1 MTDRRRALAKELFE
15 HLNSGKIQVNPEGK
29 LPSERD
35 MAAALGVTRPLLRQ
49 AIAVLEA
56 FGLLEIRDRQGIFM
70 SRHELPELIF
80 SGDWPP
86 SMMLEIFQVRMMI
99 EPEAARIVAE
109 NRTPEDLRKIG
120 ESVAQMGAIIESGR
134 EDMESLLSKWNR
146 IFHAQ
151 IMAATGNQFLCRIY
165 ETVSR
170 AYETASTSLI
180 FRREELRFDEIFSE
194 HRHILDAIREKNGE
208 RAAKLVLHHIQASV
222 ERASESLV
230 SSGFKI

>member
-1 MTDRRRALAKELFE
+1 MTERRRALAQQLYEYLEKGRI
-15 HLNSGKIQVNPEGK
+15 NVSREGK

-70 SRHELPELIF
+70 QQHELPEIVF
-80 SGDWPP
+80 PGDWPP

-99 EPEAARIVAE
+99 EPEAARTVAE
-109 NRTPEDLRKIG
+109 NHTAEDIRKIG
-120 ESVAQMGAIIESGR
+120 DSIQQMAAIIESKR
-134 EDMESLLSKWNR
+134 EDMESLLAKWNR

-151 IMAATGNQFLCRIY
+151 IMAATKNQFLCRIY
-165 ETVSR
+165 ETVSQ
-170 AYETASTSLI
+170 AYETASTSLV

-194 HRHILDAIREKNGE
+194 HHRIFEAIEKGDGDL
-208 RAAKLVLHHIQASV
+208 AASLVLEHMQASV
-222 ERASESLV
+222 KRASDNLV
-230 SSGFKI
+230 SSGFRI

>member
-1 MTDRRRALAKELFE
+1 M
-15 HLNSGKIQVNPEGK
+15 P
-29 LPSERD
+29 
-35 MAAALGVTRPLLRQ
+35 
-49 AIAVLEA
+49 
-56 FGLLEIRDRQGIFM
+56 
-70 SRHELPELIF
+70 RHDLPELIF

-134 EDMESLLSKWNR
+134 DDMESLLSKWNR

-170 AYETASTSLI
+170 PT
-180 FRREELRFDEIFSE
+180 RREHITDLSAEELRFDEIFGE
-194 HRHILDAIREKNGE
+194 HRHILDAIRERTAKGRRTCAPPTFRPRWNGL
-208 RAAKLVLHHIQASV
+208 RKAL
-222 ERASESLV
+222 
-230 SSGFKI
+230 